1 MADTTLHSTR
11 RAIFLSSIFHEPF
24 SALYPLLPFIFLK
37 DLGASSLQIVLLI
50 MLKPIAALFSF
61 YWSSKV
67 KKRKDL
73 LRMNLLGA
81 GILARVPMLVC
92 LYINNIWLLI
102 ISAALYMLF
111 SRASIPAWM
120 EMLKLNLPSKI
131 REKLFSVGAAVGYGT
146 GILIAIGAGE
156 LLDYDISLWKTL
168 YAASI
173 LLGLIGV
180 IIQCLIPIRG
190 EKEVIV
196 TSTES
201 NSWSFIKPWKDS
213 LHLMRTRPDFSR
225 FQMGFMA
232 GGFGLMLVQ
241 PVIPQF
247 FDQVLHLSYKNLMI
261 AYSVCKGL
269 GFVFTS
275 SFWSHALTKIS
286 LSRFT
291 ALVLFG
297 FALFPLCILFAS
309 TSYGWLYLAYILY
322 GIAQAGSHL
331 IWHLSGPMFADHEDS
346 STYSGVNIVMVGI
359 RGIIAPPL
367 GALLAATLGLYYPFI
382 TSILLCLIGITF
394 LYYKAP
400 ARLKQLPE

>member
-1 MADTTLHSTR
+1 
-11 RAIFLSSIFHEPF
+11 
-24 SALYPLLPFIFLK
+24 
-37 DLGASSLQIVLLI
+37 
-50 MLKPIAALFSF
+50 MLKPIVALFSF

-67 KKRKDL
+67 KKRRDL
-73 LRMNLLGA
+73 LRVNLLGA
-81 GILARVPMLVC
+81 GILARFPLLIC

-120 EMLKLNLPSKI
+120 EVLKLNLPSKV
-131 REKLFSVGAAVGYGT
+131 REKLFSVGASVGYGT

-173 LLGLIGV
+173 LLGLVGV
-180 IIQCLIPIRG
+180 IIQCSIPISG
-190 EKEVIV
+190 EKEVIT
-196 TSTES
+196 TSSEKD
-201 NSWSFIKPWKDS
+201 NWSFTKPWKDS

-232 GGFGLMLVQ
+232 GGFALMLVQ

-261 AYSVCKGL
+261 AYSICKGL

-275 SFWSHALTKIS
+275 SFWSLALVRIS
-286 LSRFT
+286 VSRFT
-291 ALVLFG
+291 GLVLFG
-297 FALFPLCILFAS
+297 FALFPLCILLAPMFH
-309 TSYGWLYLAYILY
+309 GWLYVAYIIY

-346 STYSGVNIVMVGI
+346 STYSGVNIIMVGL
-359 RGIIAPPL
+359 RGVIAPPL
-367 GALLAATLGLYYPFI
+367 GALLSASLGIYYPLVA
-382 TSILLCLIGITF
+382 SIVLCLIGISF

-400 ARLKQLPE
+400 VRLKQLPE